1 MSAAAQLVRPASV
14 DVDELRIELV
24 GLGVDVV
31 DEIALAIHPGEVL
44 GLVGE
49 SGSGKT
55 TVGMALLGHVRR
67 GGRLSGGAIHIDGRD
82 LASLGD
88 RDLRRLR
95 GGIVSYIPQD
105 PGTSLNP
112 ALRIGRQ
119 LSEVLEAHA
128 GELGEE
134 ARRARLREAL
144 EEVALPAD
152 DAFLRRYPHQLSGG
166 QQQRVAIAMAFAN
179 RPRVI
184 VCDEPTTGLDVTTQ
198 ARVLETVRDLCR
210 SHHVAALYVS
220 HDLAVVAELAD
231 RVAVMYA
238 GRIVESGPREVMF
251 SAPRHPYTRRLLRAV
266 PDIAGKRTVVGIPG
280 YAALPGSRPQGCFF
294 HPRCQFAQQ
303 DCREVFP
310 PVTDLGSGHQVR
322 CYHVDEAVRE
332 APPEGAG
339 QADQH
344 PVGADVVL
352 SVRDLDAH
360 YGARHTLFGIDL
372 EVHRNECLALVGES
386 GSGKTTLARCVAGL
400 HKDYTGQVVLGDT
413 VLAPAA
419 RARSS
424 QARREIQYVFQNP
437 YASLNPRRTVGQTIA
452 RQLALFHPGGARRD
466 VGRRVSECLERV
478 ALSSSAANRF
488 PDQLSGGERQRVA
501 IARALAADPKLLVCD
516 EVTSALDVSVQA
528 AIIELLGRLR
538 AQMGLSLLFITHDL
552 ALIRTIADRVM
563 VMTEGRIVEQGT
575 TADIF
580 TAPGADYTRRLL
592 ANTPSIEVALGH
604 VAAPAT

>member
-1 MSAAAQLVRPASV
+1 VSAAEAVRPASV
-14 DVDELRIELV
+14 DVDDLRIGLV
-24 GLGVDVV
+24 GTDIDVV
-31 DEIALAIHPGEVL
+31 DEIGLEIYPGEVL

-67 GGRLSGGAIHIDGRD
+67 GGAVNGGAIRIDGRD
-82 LASLGD
+82 LSALNEGE
-88 RDLRRLR
+88 LRRLR
-95 GGIVSYIPQD
+95 GGTVSYIPQD
-105 PGTSLNP
+105 PGTALNP
-112 ALRIGRQ
+112 ALRIGMQ
-119 LSEVLEAHA
+119 LAEILEAHA
-128 GELGEE
+128 SSMSNEQ
-134 ARRARLREAL
+134 RKARLREAL
-144 EEVALPAD
+144 EEVALPSD
-152 DAFLRRYPHQLSGG
+152 DAFLKRYPHQLSGG

-210 SHHVAALYVS
+210 SHQVAALYVS

-238 GRIVESGPREVMF
+238 GRIVESGPRERMF
-251 SAPRHPYTRRLLRAV
+251 QNPRHPYTRRLLKAV

-280 YAALPGSRPQGCFF
+280 HAALPGNRPQGCFF
-294 HPRCQFAQQ
+294 HPRCDFAQQ
-303 DCREVFP
+303 DCREAFP
-310 PVTDLGSGHQVR
+310 PVSDLGAAHQVR
-322 CYHVDEAVRE
+322 CYHHERAIQE
-332 APPEGAG
+332 PPPEGAG
-339 QADQH
+339 QAEGRQI
-344 PVGADVVL
+344 GADVVL
-352 SVRDLDAH
+352 AVQSLDAH
-360 YGARHTLFGIDL
+360 YGSRHTLFDIDV

-400 HKDYTGQVVLGDT
+400 HKDYTGKVRLGDA
-413 VLAPAA
+413 VLPEAA
-419 RARSS
+419 RARS
-424 QARREIQYVFQNP
+424 QEARREIQYVFQNP

-452 RQLALFHPGGARRD
+452 RQLALFGTAGGRRD
-466 VGRRVSECLERV
+466 VGRRVGECLERV

-528 AIIELLGRLR
+528 AIIELLGKLR
-538 AQMGLSLLFITHDL
+538 QQMGLSLLFITHDL
-552 ALIRTIADRVM
+552 ALIRTIADRVV
-563 VMTEGRIVEQGT
+563 VMTDGRIVEQGT
-575 TADIF
+575 TEAIF
-580 TAPGADYTRRLL
+580 TSPSADYTRKLL

-604 VAAPAT
+604 VTAPAG